1 MACNSVENPKWIV
14 QISAKHLS
22 FSRKNWPWH
31 LKKKKRVYV
40 GNLALKI
47 LKLIMH
53 ITKEVQRLDK
63 KMSELI
69 KPEI

>member
-1 MACNSVENPKWIV
+1 MT
-14 QISAKHLS
+14 
-22 FSRKNWPWH
+22 F
-31 LKKKKRVYV
+31 KKKKRVYV

-53 ITKEVQRLDK
+53 ITKEVQSLDK